1 MDITEEVMADRKR
14 IRTDQVNRE
23 DGIKRGNEK
32 RKGVGIPRCHATVM
46 ETKSGQAT
54 VPRAGWEGW
63 RVGCPQ
69 PGDAS
74 FPKPRKKE
82 TQSMKR
88 IVLAVALWAVAV
100 PTGVQAQQANVRL
113 DEVVVTATKTEKE
126 LKDVTQSVTVIT
138 GEEIRKSG
146 ATDVAKAVQIATSVH
161 IGDFGTP
168 GSVESISI
176 RGAYSSQVLVLLD
189 GIRMNSSRDGGF
201 DLSFLPVSVE
211 DIERIE
217 IVRGPASALYGSD
230 AVGGVINI
238 ITKRPQTG
246 KSTVSAVFGS
256 HGYDLVHLGEE
267 GRKGGWYYAAAG
279 KRETSDGYRVNSD
292 LYRWVFNGRIG
303 FELSKTSSLEFA
315 ANYLQADVGSPGSE
329 DFGTTP
335 HARQQERN
343 RVFSGDYRVRFGQS
357 LDLKLSGYRKRDD
370 LGFQDPDTIDFGTML
385 PAPTNNRYEATS
397 DGGEAQLIWLL
408 ASWNQLTAGY
418 EMRRDRLDSF
428 DAQNGTSEHAASLNA
443 FYVQDEISV
452 GEPLI
457 IVIGGR
463 QDDHSV
469 YESKF
474 SPKVSGR
481 YTFKGTATI
490 LRASYGES
498 FRAPTFNDLYFN
510 TSWAVG
516 DPNLK
521 PESAK
526 EYEVSVEQQ
535 FGKDVTVKLAGF
547 DRKVTDL
554 IQWNWWDFY
563 PMKPENIGKAH
574 IKGYEAE
581 AAYRIAAA
589 LSLMVNYTY
598 INPVD
603 EITGQKIYYTIPRK
617 QLKGGLTV
625 FPEKSIY
632 LTVEGR
638 AVENYV
644 KPGEPAWRYSVYDA
658 KIAEKMAKWAGAEFF
673 FAVTNIF
680 GRKYETVQGYPMPP
694 KEIRSG
700 VSFSF

>member
-1 MDITEEVMADRKR
+1 MKKAVIGIGCLIVMAAWGGSALAA
-14 IRTDQVNRE
+14 E
-23 DGIKRGNEK
+23 
-32 RKGVGIPRCHATVM
+32 
-46 ETKSGQAT
+46 
-54 VPRAGWEGW
+54 EG
-63 RVGCPQ
+63 
-69 PGDAS
+69 S
-74 FPKPRKKE
+74 
-82 TQSMKR
+82 
-88 IVLAVALWAVAV
+88 
-100 PTGVQAQQANVRL
+100 VRL
-113 DEVVVTATKTEKE
+113 GDVVVTATKTEKDP
-126 LKDVTQSVTVIT
+126 KDVTQSITVVS
-138 GEEIRKSG
+138 GDEIRQSG
-146 ATDVAKAVQIATSVH
+146 ASDVATAVQNAASVH
-161 IGDFGTP
+161 IGDYGTP

-217 IVRGPASALYGSD
+217 IVRGPGSALYGSD

-238 ITKRPQTG
+238 ITKRPQTD
-246 KSTVSAVFGS
+246 KSTVSAVLGS

-292 LYRWVFNGRIG
+292 LYRWVFNGKVG
-303 FELSKTSSLEFA
+303 YELSKTSSLEFA

-343 RVFSGDYRVRFGQS
+343 RVYNGAYRGRFGQT
-357 LDLKLSGYRKRDD
+357 LDLKLSGYRKQDD
-370 LGFQDPDTIDFGTML
+370 LGFQDPDTIDFNTML

-397 DGGEAQLIWLL
+397 DGGEVQMTWLL
-408 ASWNQLTAGY
+408 ASWNQLAAGY
-418 EMRRDRLDSF
+418 EMRRDRLNSF
-428 DAQNGTSEHAASLNA
+428 DAQAGSSDHAASLNA

-463 QDDHSV
+463 NDHHSV
-469 YESKF
+469 YGDKF
-474 SPKVSGR
+474 SPKFSGR
-481 YTFKGTATI
+481 YTFTSTGTI
-490 LRASYGES
+490 IRASYGES

-516 DPNLK
+516 NPNLK
-521 PESAK
+521 PETAK
-526 EYEVSVEQQ
+526 EYEGSIEQQ
-535 FGKDVTVKLAGF
+535 LGKEVTVKLAGF

-554 IQWNWWDFY
+554 IQWNWSVF
-563 PMKPENIGKAH
+563 PMRVENIGKAH
-574 IKGYEAE
+574 IRGYEAE
-581 AAYRIAAA
+581 AGYRVAAA

-617 QLKGGLTV
+617 QLKGALTM

-632 LTVEGR
+632 FTFEGR

-658 KIAEKMAKWAGAEFF
+658 KIAEKMSKWAGAEFF

-700 VSFSF
+700 VTLSF